1 MRKLVKDREGQACLP
16 NPAAADQRDNRVPV
30 VSQNPSEFGL

>member
-1 MRKLVKDREGQACLP
+1 MGKLVKDREGQACLP

-30 VSQNPSEFGL
+30 VFQDAGEFDL

>member
-1 MRKLVKDREGQACLP
+1 MRKLVKDLEGQACLP

-30 VSQNPSEFGL
+30 VFQNVGDFKL